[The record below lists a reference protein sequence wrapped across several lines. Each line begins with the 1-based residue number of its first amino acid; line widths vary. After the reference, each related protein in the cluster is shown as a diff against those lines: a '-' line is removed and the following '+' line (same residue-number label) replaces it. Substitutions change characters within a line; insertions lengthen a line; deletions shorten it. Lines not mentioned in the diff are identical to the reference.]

1 MSMTPAVIPN
11 VLANRYA
18 TKEMVAIFDPV
29 NKIIAERKFWITI
42 LRLQKAGGLSITDS
56 EIASYE
62 KVVEK
67 VDLASIEKRERA
79 NRHDVKARIEEFNS
93 LAGLEKIHI
102 GLTSR
107 DLTENIELIAIKD
120 GLNLVR
126 RRTLETLFLLEKS
139 ITKYEKTYMVGRSH
153 NVAAQVTTLG
163 KRFATCAQEL
173 LFSLAS
179 LEELIARLPL
189 RGLKGP
195 VGTGQDQIAL
205 LGSIKDLNKLE
216 EKLAKEYGFENT
228 LSSVGQIYPRSI
240 DFEVVSKLLQIAS
253 APSSMATTIRLMSGF
268 GLVSEGFKSG
278 QVGSSAM
285 PHKMNA
291 RSSERINGMMVL
303 LRGYA
308 TMAADLAGDQWNE
321 GDVSCSVVRRVV
333 IPDAFYTIDGLLHT
347 FMTVLTEFG
356 IYEENINKELAEQL
370 PFLATSQILT
380 ELVKKGMGREIAHEL
395 IKKHATTTTASNFF
409 NALASEKDFPLS
421 INELN
426 NLIID
431 PADFSG
437 SALAQS
443 QEVAD
448 EIRKI
453 TKGQVSKEELQS
465 LISRSIH
472 S

>member
-1 MSMTPAVIPN
+1 
-11 VLANRYA
+11 
-18 TKEMVAIFDPV
+18 
-29 NKIIAERKFWITI
+29 
-42 LRLQKAGGLSITDS
+42 
-56 EIASYE
+56 
-62 KVVEK
+62 
-67 VDLASIEKRERA
+67 
-79 NRHDVKARIEEFNS
+79 VKARIEEFNS

-107 DLTENIELIAIKD
+107 DLTENIELIAIRD

-195 VGTGQDQIAL
+195 VGTGQDQIAT
-205 LGSIKDLNKLE
+205 LGSIKDLSKLE

-228 LSSVGQIYPRSI
+228 LGSVGQIYPRSI
-240 DFEVVSKLLQIAS
+240 DFEVVAKLLQIAS

-303 LRGYA
+303 LRGYI

-380 ELVKKGMGREIAHEL
+380 ELVKKGMGREVAHEL
-395 IKKHATTTTASNFF
+395 IKKHATTNTASNFF
-409 NALASEKDFPLS
+409 NILSSEKDFPLS

-426 NLIID
+426 NLIKD
-431 PADFSG
+431 PSAFAG
-437 SALAQS
+437 SAIEQTR
-443 QEVAD
+443 EVTV
-448 EIRKI
+448 EIKKI
-453 TKGQVSKEELQS
+453 TMGEVSKVDLQS
-465 LISRSIH
+465 LI
-472 S
+472 

>member
-1 MSMTPAVIPN
+1 MSITPAVIPN

-18 TKEMVAIFDPV
+18 TSEMVAIFDPV

-173 LFSLAS
+173 LFSLTS

-195 VGTGQDQIAL
+195 VGTGQDQIAT
-205 LGSIKDLNKLE
+205 LGSIKDLSKLE

-356 IYEENINKELAEQL
+356 IYEENINNELAEQL

-380 ELVKKGMGREIAHEL
+380 ELVKKGMGREVAHEL
-395 IKKHATTTTASNFF
+395 IKKHATTTSASNFF
-409 NALASEKDFPLS
+409 NALVSEKDFPLS

-431 PADFSG
+431 PAAFSG

-448 EIRKI
+448 EIKQI
-453 TKGQVSKEELQS
+453 TKGQVSKVDLQS
-465 LISRSIH
+465 LI
-472 S
+472 

>member
-56 EIASYE
+56 DIASYE
-62 KVVEK
+62 KVIEK

-195 VGTGQDQIAL
+195 VGTGQDQIAT

-240 DFEVVSKLLQIAS
+240 DFEVVAKLLQIAS

-356 IYEENINKELAEQL
+356 IYEENINNELAEQL

-380 ELVKKGMGREIAHEL
+380 ELVKKGMGREVAHEL

-409 NALASEKDFPLS
+409 NALASERDFPLS

-426 NLIID
+426 NLIKD
-431 PADFSG
+431 PAAFAG

-448 EIRKI
+448 AIKQI
-453 TKGQVSKEELQS
+453 TKGQVSKVDLQS
-465 LISRSIH
+465 LI
-472 S
+472 

>member
-1 MSMTPAVIPN
+1 MSMTPSVTPN

-18 TKEMVAIFDPV
+18 TGEMVAIFDPV

-102 GLTSR
+102 GFTSR

-120 GLNLVR
+120 GLKLIR
-126 RRTLETLFLLEKS
+126 KRTLETLFLLEKS

-173 LFSLAS
+173 LFSLTS

-189 RGLKGP
+189 RGLRGP
-195 VGTGQDQIAL
+195 VGTGQDQIAT
-205 LGSIKDLNKLE
+205 LGSIKDLSKLE

-228 LSSVGQIYPRSI
+228 LSSLGQIYPRSI
-240 DFEVVSKLLQIAS
+240 DFEVVAKLLQIAS

-409 NALASEKDFPLS
+409 NALASEKDFLLS

-426 NLIID
+426 HLIKD
-431 PADFSG
+431 PASFAG

-453 TKGQVSKEELQS
+453 TKGQVSKVELQS
-465 LISRSIH
+465 LI
-472 S
+472 